1 MFDREIDMQK
11 FFITQLQKD
20 IKDNELIYEE
30 FNGRFG
36 NADVVK
42 VKLNNYNSISLKQM
56 EILKD
61 YQCAKITGYL
71 HKQQCHSIKYLMDKT
86 DYTYNNVISIINK
99 LKKGN
104 IVINDEKGML
114 LINKDFKFPNI
125 EFTSFELKLKNWKNA
140 VIQAN
145 KNKNFS
151 SSSYIAVPM
160 DLAIKLEN
168 KEKDVFK
175 LYNVGLIGI
184 DLNGYKVFFKP
195 KIEKSK
201 TSKNPTYIS
210 SLAKIIFNEKEQI
223 I

>member
-1 MFDREIDMQK
+1 MFEKEIDMQK
-11 FFITQLQKD
+11 LFITQLKNK
-20 IKDNELIYEE
+20 IKNNELIYEE

-42 VKLNNYNSISLKQM
+42 VKLNKYNSILLQQM

-71 HKQQCHSIKYLMDKT
+71 HKQQAHTIQYLMNKT
-86 DYTYNNVISIINK
+86 DYTYNNIVSILNK
-99 LKKGN
+99 LKKEN
-104 IVINDEKGML
+104 IIETDEKGMF
-114 LINKDFKFPNI
+114 LINKNFRFPNI

-140 VIQAN
+140 IIQAN

-160 DLAIKLEN
+160 DLAIKLN
-168 KEKDVFK
+168 KKEKDIFV

-184 DLNGYKVFFKP
+184 DKKGYKTFFKP
-195 KIEKSK
+195 IIEKNK

-210 SLAKIIFNEKEQI
+210 SLAKIIFNQKEQI

>member
-11 FFITQLQKD
+11 FFITQLKKD
-20 IKDNELIYEE
+20 IKNSELIYEE

-56 EILKD
+56 KILKD
-61 YQCAKITGYL
+61 YQCAKIVGYL
-71 HKQQCHSIKYLMDKT
+71 HKQQCHSIKYLMNKT

-99 LKKGN
+99 LKKEN

-125 EFTSFELKLKNWKNA
+125 EFMSFELKLKNWKNA
-140 VIQAN
+140 IIQAN

-160 DLAIKLEN
+160 DLAMKLES
-168 KEKDVFK
+168 KEKDIFK

-195 KIEKSK
+195 KIEKNK

-210 SLAKIIFNEKEQI
+210 SLAKIISNEKEQI

>member
-1 MFDREIDMQK
+1 MFDKEIDMQK
-11 FFITQLQKD
+11 LFITQLKD
-20 IKDNELIYEE
+20 KLKTNELIYEE

-36 NADVVK
+36 DADVVK
-42 VKLNNYNSISLKQM
+42 VKLNNYNLISLKQM

-71 HKQQCHSIKYLMDKT
+71 HKQQSHSIKYLMDKT
-86 DYTYNNVISIINK
+86 DYTYTNVIAIINK
-99 LKKGN
+99 LKKEN
-104 IVINDEKGML
+104 IVTTDNKGMF
-114 LINKDFKFPNI
+114 LINKDFEFPNI

-140 VIQAN
+140 ITQAN

-160 DLAIKLEN
+160 DLAIKLYK
-168 KEKDVFK
+168 KEKNIFV
-175 LYNVGLIGI
+175 LYNVGLVGI
-184 DLNGYKVFFKP
+184 DGKGYKTFFKP
-195 KIEKSK
+195 KIEKNK

-210 SLAKIIFNEKEQI
+210 SLAKIVFNEKEQI

>member
-1 MFDREIDMQK
+1 MFDKEIDMQK
-11 FFITQLQKD
+11 LFITQLKDD

-71 HKQQCHSIKYLMDKT
+71 HKHQGHTIKYLMDKT
-86 DYTYNNVISIINK
+86 DYTYNNIVSIINK
-99 LKKGN
+99 LKKEN
-104 IVINDEKGML
+104 IVVNDEKGMI
-114 LINKDFKFPNI
+114 LINKNFRFPNI

-140 VIQAN
+140 VTQAN

-151 SSSYIAVPM
+151 STSYIAVPM
-160 DLAIKLEN
+160 DLAIRLEK
-168 KEKDVFK
+168 KEKDIFE

-195 KIEKSK
+195 KIEKNK

>member
-1 MFDREIDMQK
+1 MFEKEIDMQK
-11 FFITQLQKD
+11 LFITQLKD
-20 IKDNELIYEE
+20 KLKTNELIYEE

-36 NADVVK
+36 DADVVK
-42 VKLNNYNSISLKQM
+42 VKLNNYNLISLKQM

-71 HKQQCHSIKYLMDKT
+71 HKQQSHSIKYLMDKT
-86 DYTYNNVISIINK
+86 DYTYTNVIAIINK
-99 LKKGN
+99 LKKEN
-104 IVINDEKGML
+104 IVTTDNKGMF
-114 LINKDFKFPNI
+114 LINKDFEFPNI

-140 VIQAN
+140 ITQAN

-160 DLAIKLEN
+160 DLAIKLYK
-168 KEKDVFK
+168 KEKNIFV
-175 LYNVGLIGI
+175 LYNVGLVGI
-184 DLNGYKVFFKP
+184 DGKGYKTFFKP
-195 KIEKSK
+195 KIEKNK

-210 SLAKIIFNEKEQI
+210 SLAKIVFNEKEQI